1 MDRVLPDLLQQ
12 LLSVWSL
19 VSSVIPHLYL
29 RSQNVQPTWLRN
41 AEVAAAER
49 EREREREKNL
59 LPNPRELIIKPRLN
73 GSDYLSLPEL

>member
-1 MDRVLPDLLQQ
+1 M
-12 LLSVWSL
+12 
-19 VSSVIPHLYL
+19 
-29 RSQNVQPTWLRN
+29 QPTWLRN

-49 EREREREKNL
+49 EREKERGEKNL

>member
-1 MDRVLPDLLQQ
+1 M
-12 LLSVWSL
+12 
-19 VSSVIPHLYL
+19 
-29 RSQNVQPTWLRN
+29 QPTWLRN

-49 EREREREKNL
+49 ERERERGKNL

>member
-49 EREREREKNL
+49 ERGKNL

>member
-1 MDRVLPDLLQQ
+1 MDRVLPDLLWQ
-12 LLSVWSL
+12 LLSIWSL

-49 EREREREKNL
+49 EREREKNL

>member
-1 MDRVLPDLLQQ
+1 M
-12 LLSVWSL
+12 
-19 VSSVIPHLYL
+19 
-29 RSQNVQPTWLRN
+29 QPTWLRN

-49 EREREREKNL
+49 ERERERGKKNL